1 MKSGT
6 RNVII
11 VAVTAAVLGGA
22 VFALTRTGG
31 SGSSSSDGAS
41 SAASIKLV
49 SQSSQNV
56 VSMKVTNRKGSYTLV
71 PAGQSSLTSSAASSA
86 SVTYTVKELA
96 GCPVDTDETSSVL
109 QNGFSL
115 TATKN
120 LGTVSS
126 LSDYGLSDPQA
137 SVEVLFKDGSTFR
150 YKIGNATA
158 TDSSA
163 RYMCSGN
170 SNTVYVVSVNA
181 GLLESAP
188 YFVKKQ
194 LVSLGGD
201 ASTQPSFTR
210 IALSG
215 SKYPQPVVL
224 QAGSGGTLSIISPMA
239 YDADGTNL
247 SALQTCLSSLTADS
261 AVALNPDAATLK
273 KYGFASPTAVA
284 EYTVNKKNYKITIG
298 AQNGKSCYAMVDGV
312 NVVYSVPADSVS
324 AFAAQSLFGLRS
336 KLAFTPQIETVKK
349 ISIVSGGKACTA
361 SVTRTEKTSSSTE
374 DKKVYTYKVTGT
386 SGKALDYDNGYKGA
400 YEKLIGILLYADSS
414 AKPSGTPAV
423 TVNYSYFDKTG
434 ADTVEFYLADGH
446 YTAVRNG
453 KVLGLCTKND
463 VDTAL
468 QAFTSFAAK

>member
-6 RNVII
+6 RNIII

-22 VFALTRTGG
+22 VFALTRVGG

-41 SAASIKLV
+41 SSANIKLV

-158 TDSSA
+158 TDPSA
-163 RYMCSGN
+163 RYLCSEN
-170 SNTVYVVSVNA
+170 SSTVYVVSVNA
-181 GLLESAP
+181 GLLEGAP

-224 QAGSGGTLSIISPMA
+224 QAGSGGTLSIVSPMA

-298 AQNGKSCYAMVDGV
+298 AQNGKSYYAMVDGV
-312 NVVYSVPADSVS
+312 NVVYSVSADSVS

-349 ISIVSGGKACTA
+349 ISIVAGGKASTA

-374 DKKVYTYKVTGT
+374 DKKAYAYKVSGT

-414 AKPSGTPAV
+414 VKPSGTPAV
-423 TVNYSYFDKTG
+423 TIKYSYFDKTG
-434 ADTVEFYLADGH
+434 TDTVEFYLADGH
-446 YTAVRNG
+446 YTAVQNG